1 MADPHEIPT
10 NARPQTLS
18 DQNLLTTMELLAN
31 FIHLA
36 QANIDDRV
44 QCHCYLTLAEEQRE
58 KMAEHLRRPSQGNL
72 GRGTLLP

>member
-10 NARPQTLS
+10 NGRPQTLS
-18 DQNLLTTMELLAN
+18 DRNPLTTMELRAN